1 MGCALSANFCA
12 DVGTAFVAA
21 ADGISGVS
29 CATHCAFGGWDRLG
43 SVRDWDGIADEKG
56 VPGEIGAG
64 TRVDSGMYSSI
75 SESVDTRFLDILA
88 NECLVQ
94 ETLWSRRSLI
104 EVLLVVQ
111 GSFDEW
117 FCNYLV
123 KRDGPAMR
131 SSTSEVDR
139 AFSLL

>member
-1 MGCALSANFCA
+1 M
-12 DVGTAFVAA
+12 
-21 ADGISGVS
+21 
-29 CATHCAFGGWDRLG
+29 
-43 SVRDWDGIADEKG
+43 VRDWDGIADEKG

-64 TRVDSGMYSSI
+64 TRFDSGIYSSI
-75 SESVDTRFLDILA
+75 SESIDTRFRDILA
-88 NECLVQ
+88 NECSVQ

-117 FCNYLV
+117 CCNYLV
-123 KRDGPAMR
+123 KRDGSAMR

>member
-1 MGCALSANFCA
+1 MGLPMRRAYLVRLEPGLGLILESTRRSLRVLILDF
-12 DVGTAFVAA
+12 
-21 ADGISGVS
+21 GISWRTSVL
-29 CATHCAFGGWDRLG
+29 CKRRFG
-43 SVRDWDGIADEKG
+43 
-56 VPGEIGAG
+56 
-64 TRVDSGMYSSI
+64 
-75 SESVDTRFLDILA
+75 
-88 NECLVQ
+88 Q
-94 ETLWSRRSLI
+94 ERSLI

-117 FCNYLV
+117 CCNYLV